1 MMKFFRNKSPYIH
14 ELLLS
19 LQLCPGGE
27 IGRRTVF
34 RSQRGKP
41 CAGSNPVL
49 GTIKKVLHE
58 VRDFLFG
65 GVQSLLC

>member
-1 MMKFFRNKSPYIH
+1 MVKFFRNKSPYIH

-49 GTIKKVLHE
+49 GTNKKSPA
-58 VRDFLFG
+58 RSAGLFYINI
-65 GVQSLLC
+65 